1 MNSSKDFLA
10 GIEMIKSLANDKGWS
25 DERTAKQIQSFAE
38 DWKDRR
44 HSDLIKRHNT
54 KHGGDLDAI

>member
-10 GIEMIKSLANDKGWS
+10 GLEMIKNAGLKAGWS
-25 DERTAKQIQSFAE
+25 DQMVAQQIQSFAK
-38 DWKDRR
+38 DWQSRR
-44 HSDLIKRHNT
+44 ESDLIKRHP

>member
-10 GIEMIKSLANDKGWS
+10 GLEIIKETGANAGWS
-25 DERTAKQIQSFAE
+25 DEMIAQKIRSFAN
-38 DWKDRR
+38 DWQARR
-44 HSDLIKRHNT
+44 DSDLIKRHP

>member
-10 GIEMIKSLANDKGWS
+10 GLEMIKDTGAKAGWS
-25 DERTAKQIQSFAE
+25 DEMIAQQITSFAN
-38 DWKDRR
+38 DWQARR
-44 HSDLIKRHNT
+44 HSDSLKRHQ